1 LTKIKAVLFD
11 LHWTLVYVEEDITD
25 EEVSE
30 YLFSKGYEVSPQQW
44 KVAWSFVSFI
54 DYPRFGYKTW
64 RSYLSRILWR
74 LGVKADKETLE
85 NIIDRFKS
93 RSYKLQWDAAGA
105 AERAKHS
112 GFRTAIVTTIA
123 YFKFRKIVSPI
134 REYFDF
140 IMTGY
145 EAGCDKANPRMYRK
159 ILEALNVRPE
169 EAVMIGDDV
178 QTDVLLPKRLGMK
191 AILLDREKKNVQCP
205 LADAI
210 VNDLNEAMEIVIRK
224 LDKS

>member
-1 LTKIKAVLFD
+1 MTKIKAVLFD
-11 LHWTLVYVEEDITD
+11 LHGTLVYVEKDITD
-25 EEVSE
+25 EEVPE

-44 KVAWSFVSFI
+44 KAAWSFVSFI
-54 DYPRFGYKTW
+54 DYPKFGYKTW
-64 RSYLSRILWR
+64 RSYLLRILWR
-74 LGVKADKETLE
+74 LEVKVDKQTLE

-105 AERAKHS
+105 AKRAKHS
-112 GFRTAIVTTIA
+112 GFKTAIVTTIA
-123 YFKFRKIVSPI
+123 YFKFRKIISPI
-134 REYFDF
+134 RKYFDF

-145 EAGCDKANPRMYRK
+145 EAGCDKTNPRMYRK
-159 ILEALNVRPE
+159 ILEDLNVRPE

-191 AILLDREKKNVQCP
+191 AILLDRERKNMQCL

-210 VNDLNEAMEIVIRK
+210 VNDLNEAMETVMRGLNK
-224 LDKS
+224 K